1 MDSGG
6 EGGDEVS
13 VEVETTEGIER
24 AAEQHRRADVF
35 RSAHALVTSLKWDET
50 VGVYDVLQVARFL
63 EERD

>member
-1 MDSGG
+1 M
-6 EGGDEVS
+6 S